1 MKKIESILFVCLGN
15 TARSPAAEYLAKH
28 YAELYDLNL
37 KIESAGFINAFS
49 YMQSQSRSY
58 LSAKDIDYSDF
69 HPQIVNRKL
78 IERNDL
84 IITMEK
90 SHKVD
95 IINTYRNIDDIKNKI
110 YTLKEFNG
118 ASEDLDIIDPY
129 YTSSSLYSKVLKEI
143 DENIKRLILKIKEI
157 NK

>member
-1 MKKIESILFVCLGN
+1 
-15 TARSPAAEYLAKH
+15 
-28 YAELYDLNL
+28 
-37 KIESAGFINAFS
+37 
-49 YMQSQSRSY
+49 MQSQSRSY